1 MGLHTAR
8 VIPEKRFSCPPAA
21 VHFAGVEKEIDM
33 GSNLDEMVVAELSG
47 DVVRFVSQAAKR
59 KAKMEEQRFRED
71 TLLHF
76 LEGNTKS
83 PIEQMFYCAFLIVA
97 EHQYEE
103 INQEPYWSIKDRDWA
118 LPTGIYLH
126 EQMKIGRYRADFVV
140 RQQAYDKSKEEA
152 PVVVE
157 LDGHQFHDR
166 NKEQR
171 SYEKARDRFFTR
183 QGYRVVHFTGSD
195 IVKDPYAAAWEVLG
209 MLGGDSM
216 DDYQSFVKAL

>member
-1 MGLHTAR
+1 
-8 VIPEKRFSCPPAA
+8 
-21 VHFAGVEKEIDM
+21 M
-33 GSNLDEMVVAELSG
+33 GSNLDEMVAAELSD
-47 DVVRFVSQAAKR
+47 DVVRFVGKAARR

-103 INQEPYWSIKDRDWA
+103 INQEPYWDIKKKDWVL
-118 LPTGIYLH
+118 LPGVYIS
-126 EQMKIGRYRADFVV
+126 EQVKIGKFRADFVASQ
-140 RQQAYDKSKEEA
+140 RAHDKSRESL

-209 MLGGDSM
+209 MLGGDPM
-216 DDYQSFVKAL
+216 DSYQSFVEAL